1 MNICSRTIGYCFPIV
16 FWKHNSETGY
26 WNANFFH
33 KQAVEILKNGQ
44 ISVMLH
50 SSAPSPDFIVKIT
63 VSNQASL
70 QIFDWFKN
78 RLQIF
83 DWLKTVQKDR

>member
-1 MNICSRTIGYCFPIV
+1 MGKSRSFYIQVLP
-16 FWKHNSETGY
+16 
-26 WNANFFH
+26 
-33 KQAVEILKNGQ
+33 
-44 ISVMLH
+44 
-50 SSAPSPDFIVKIT
+50 PPDFIVKIT